1 MCVYNYLKLNSMRRK
16 KEAFV
21 IVLKLPKPRQVTAET
36 DWRLINEP
44 VKTP

>member
-1 MCVYNYLKLNSMRRK
+1 MRRK

-36 DWRLINEP
+36 DRQTES
-44 VKTP
+44 